1 MVLSTETFNQ
11 SVRTEYSEAVSA
23 RYTFQPLWVS
33 GYTHSHTHSLQ
44 SKGDI
49 TSIPVEDSPQQV
61 AVVLAEY
68 RSMLCLQ
75 WTPSAEELGP
85 GLDYVME
92 AEEEPGSISRRQC
105 RVYR

>member
-1 MVLSTETFNQ
+1 MSDCF
-11 SVRTEYSEAVSA
+11 
-23 RYTFQPLWVS
+23 
-33 GYTHSHTHSLQ
+33 
-44 SKGDI
+44 GDVQDEKVPRCMLGTKEI
-49 TSIPVEDSPQQV
+49 TRQV

-92 AEEEPGSISRRQC
+92 AEEEPGSQQMEGIQILEM
-105 RVYR
+105 